1 MEPMPKARRI
11 VDELYMCE
19 ITHIVYLIGKT
30 IRHIIELIA
39 AEGKIALIP
48 VCREADTFAVAA
60 GLIAGGKR
68 VAVMMQNTGVF
79 ESGDSI
85 RTLGL
90 DIPLPW
96 FLLVGYRGWTKDKP
110 MRDSAAILL
119 EPTLHAWDIQTHIIE
134 TVEDAARL
142 SSIYCEALRKSKPVA
157 ALVTPEIPEEN

>member
-30 IRHIIELIA
+30 IRQLIELIA

-60 GLIAGGKR
+60 GLITGGKR

-90 DIPLPW
+90 DIQLPW
-96 FLLVGYRGWTKDKP
+96 LLLVGYRGWLKDKP
-110 MRDSAAILL
+110 MQDSAAILL
-119 EPTLHAWDIQTHIIE
+119 EPTLHAWDIQTHTID
-134 TVEDAARL
+134 TVEDAAL
-142 SSIYCEALRKSKPVA
+142 ISSIYQEARRTSKPVA
-157 ALVTPEIPEEN
+157 VLVTPEITDEN